1 MQYSQMPF
9 AIATLL
15 LSSALAFDPQHRDWH
30 TLPAMAA
37 PTEECRLYGQIEVL
51 EGGGSIVLSD
61 RSERPL
67 APGSELCSGDR
78 VKLVAS
84 SRAIAVCA
92 ADGMARSL
100 PVGIP
105 ASVTSV
111 CPAVEECDLNNTNP
125 GCGRNPDIFDTNALQ
140 ILSPRDTALLT
151 AQPTIR
157 WEEVPGASGYT
168 VTLEQ
173 GEVIWGPMEVAG
185 TEIVYSGDAPL
196 DAVSSYKLTVMAD
209 NGSTATTRFNLLS
222 ETDRAD
228 TLQIL
233 AMQPTDAMAEVPPQV
248 YVYLEK
254 GLWAEAIE
262 FLEGAIASGNRSGA
276 IYLQLGE
283 LYSTI
288 ELLGRAEEAYLAAI
302 DLTAVEG
309 RQKGEA
315 LTRVRLA
322 HVYRRM
328 GRTEEAISQLSEA
341 KILYERV
348 QDGDRVLEVEE
359 LLEDF

>member
-1 MQYSQMPF
+1 
-9 AIATLL
+9 
-15 LSSALAFDPQHRDWH
+15 
-30 TLPAMAA
+30 MAA
-37 PTEECRLYGQIEVL
+37 PTEECQFRGQIEVL

-61 RSERPL
+61 GSERSL
-67 APGSELCSGDR
+67 APGNELCSGDR

-111 CPAVEECDLNNTNP
+111 CPAVEECDSNSTNPGP
-125 GCGRNPDIFDTNALQ
+125 GCGRNPEIFDANALQ
-140 ILSPRDTALLT
+140 IISPRDTALLT

-196 DAVSSYKLTVMAD
+196 EAGPSYKLTVMAD

-222 ETDRAD
+222 EIDR
-228 TLQIL
+228 TQVMQVL
-233 AMQPTDAMAEVPPQV
+233 AMQPTDGVAEIPPQV

-254 GLWAEAIE
+254 QLWAEAIE

-322 HVYRRM
+322 HVYRKM
-328 GRTEEAISQLSEA
+328 GRTEEAISQLNQA
-341 KILYERV
+341 KILYEGV
-348 QDGDRVLEVEE
+348 QDGDRVLAVEA
-359 LLEDF
+359 LLEDI

>member
-1 MQYSQMPF
+1 MKHSQMPF

-15 LSSALAFDPQHRDWH
+15 LSSALAFDPRHRDWH
-30 TLPAMAA
+30 TSPAMAA
-37 PTEECRLYGQIEVL
+37 PTEECRLRGQIEVL
-51 EGGGSIVLSD
+51 EGGGSIVSPD
-61 RSERPL
+61 GSERPL
-67 APGSELCSGDR
+67 VPGNPLCSGDR

-111 CPAVEECDLNNTNP
+111 CPAVPECDLNDSNP
-125 GCGRNPDIFDTNALQ
+125 PCGRNPDVFDANPLQ

-196 DAVSSYKLTVMAD
+196 EAGPSYKLTVMAD

-222 ETDRAD
+222 ETDR
-228 TLQIL
+228 TQVMQVL
-233 AMQPTDAMAEVPPQV
+233 AMQPTDAMAEIPPQV
-248 YVYLEK
+248 YVYREK

-262 FLEGAIASGNRSGA
+262 FLEGAIASGNRSSLA
-276 IYLQLGE
+276 YLQLGE
-283 LYSTI
+283 LYNTVA
-288 ELLGRAEEAYLAAI
+288 LLVRAEEAYLAAI
-302 DLTAVEG
+302 DLAAVEG

-315 LTRVRLA
+315 FTRVRLA
-322 HVYRRM
+322 HVYRKM

-348 QDGDRVLEVEE
+348 QDGDRVLEVEA
-359 LLEDF
+359 LLEDI